1 MNSDLEDLKISDRE
15 LERISGFDVSDILV
29 GGIFGG
35 FYRPSVFRSTSRS
48 LQFLFTEVLVFAL
61 LFIFTLPIGLA
72 VTRNSVNSFDQL
84 PVILLFF
91 QATLGSAIV
100 LLTAWNLYMWRRVR
114 QMKPLLRL
122 LDEVDQFNQILG
134 AIEVIDRLNAAKN
147 SQQSAFVSATLSD
160 RQQVLSALNL
170 TRDTLVAGLS
180 TEKILRENRGLL
192 SRSSDLVANI
202 ESNLAAI
209 EALSVS
215 DRANDYQQL
224 LQEALQIGISVQREV
239 QGYRS

>member
-1 MNSDLEDLKISDRE
+1 MNSDLENLKISDRE

-35 FYRPSVFRSTSRS
+35 FYRPSVFRSRSRS

-61 LFIFTLPIGLA
+61 LFIFTLPIGFA

-84 PVILLFF
+84 PVVLLFF

-100 LLTAWNLYMWRRVR
+100 LLTTWNLYMWRRVQ
-114 QMKPLLRL
+114 QMKPLLRM

-147 SQQSAFVSATLSD
+147 SQQSVSATLSD

-192 SRSSDLVANI
+192 VSQWRSGGKYRKQFGGDRSAFSQRSR
-202 ESNLAAI
+202 
-209 EALSVS
+209 
-215 DRANDYQQL
+215 Q
-224 LQEALQIGISVQREV
+224 
-239 QGYRS
+239 